1 MAQNTDELEKMIGS
15 RRPRDEKQDF
25 SDLEK
30 LDPVFRMG
38 PPTFERN
45 EVIDFKQAGLPESYQ
60 MVRKALFGES
70 DIPKGFGELAGLGVG
85 ATAGTL
91 EQGRNILNLLPAFRA
106 ASQTTST
113 PPTGSAYEKWLRNF
127 AGMERTGP
135 GGVPE
140 AAQTYQR
147 AKTHG
152 EAGKKIF
159 QRYGTQPLDISRYL
173 EAAEEADR
181 GRRAAGLS
189 QMAQTTTKGLGYI
202 PGLSILAGTVG
213 GGDIV
218 EAIRRLEKGDY
229 PGAAIKG
236 IGGLGALA
244 SLIPT
249 PITRLGG
256 GALGLLSLPLESMYQ
271 ERMGQQQ

>member
-1 MAQNTDELEKMIGS
+1 MAQNTDELEKMIGP

-30 LDPVFRMG
+30 LDPVFRMA

-45 EVIDFKQAGLPESYQ
+45 EVIDFKQAGLPEPYQ
-60 MVRKALFGES
+60 MVRKTLFGES
-70 DIPKGFGELAGLGVG
+70 DIPKGFGELGGLVLGG
-85 ATAGTL
+85 TAGML
-91 EQGRNILNLLPAFRA
+91 EQGKNIMNLLPAFRA
-106 ASQTTST
+106 ASQTPSA
-113 PPTGSAYEKWLRNF
+113 PPTGSAYEKWLKNF

-147 AKTHG
+147 SKTHG
-152 EAGKKIF
+152 EAGKKLF

-249 PITRLGG
+249 PFTRLGG

-271 ERMGQQQ
+271 ERMSKQQ